1 MKVLKR
7 WSERNVLYFVDI
19 SSIGF
24 ISDELAKIQLRF
36 KEPGISHFTYNIAG

>member
-7 WSERNVLYFVDI
+7 WSERNVLYFVGI

-24 ISDELAKIQLRF
+24 IINELAKIQLGF
-36 KEPGISHFTYNIAG
+36 KEAGISHCTHNIAG